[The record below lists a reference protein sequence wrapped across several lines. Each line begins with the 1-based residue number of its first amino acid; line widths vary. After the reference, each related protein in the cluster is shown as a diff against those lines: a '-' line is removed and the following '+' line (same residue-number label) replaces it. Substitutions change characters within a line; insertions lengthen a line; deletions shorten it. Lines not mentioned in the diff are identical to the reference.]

1 MDIFIQTLINIIIAS
16 ITYLFISVSF
26 SIQYYPLKFF
36 NISHAIPLTI
46 SAYFT
51 YLFSIQ
57 LNLPQPISIPLAI
70 ICAIVTGI
78 LPEITLYKPLRKR
91 NASPM
96 ILMLASLGLYIV
108 LQNLISLL
116 WGDDTKSIRTG
127 EVKVGNEFLGA
138 YITDIQIITIAVCLT
153 LFISCILFMK
163 YSRIGRNIRAVASNP
178 ELSNIVGIHSDR
190 VILQAFGIGSAL
202 AAVAGILI
210 AFDTDMRPT
219 MGFSWLL
226 YGVVAMIIGGVGS
239 NLGLAGGALLLAT
252 AQHLAAYY
260 IGSQWMDAVAYI
272 ILILFLIAKPLGF
285 SGKRL
290 KKIEI

>member
-1 MDIFIQTLINIIIAS
+1 MQIILNICIIFS
-16 ITYLFISVSF
+16 CYLVVSKSF
-26 SIQYYPLKFF
+26 SILYVTCKFF
-36 NISHAIPLTI
+36 HIAHAITLTF

-57 LNLPQPISIPLAI
+57 FQCPIMLSIPLAI
-70 ICAIVTGI
+70 FCATAVGM
-78 LPEITLYKPLRKR
+78 LSEIALYKPLRKR

-96 ILMLASLGLYIV
+96 ILMIASLGLYTV
-108 LQNLISLL
+108 LQNVISML
-116 WGDDTKSIRTG
+116 WGDDTKSVRTG
-127 EVKVGNEFLGA
+127 EIKVGNEFFGA
-138 YITDIQIITIAVCLT
+138 YITDIQIITIAVCVT
-153 LFISCILFMK
+153 LFAACVFFMK

-178 ELSNIVGIHSDR
+178 ELSNVVGIHSDR
-190 VILQAFGIGSAL
+190 IILWAFGIGSAL
-202 AAVAGILI
+202 AAIAGILI

-219 MGFSWLL
+219 MGFNWLL

-239 NLGLAGGALLLAT
+239 NWGLAGGALLLAT

>member
-1 MDIFIQTLINIIIAS
+1 MQLIYSIIIEY
-16 ITYLFISVSF
+16 ILLLIVGFSF
-26 SIQYYPLKFF
+26 SIMYYSAKFF
-36 NISHAIPLTI
+36 HFAHAITLTI

-57 LNLPQPISIPLAI
+57 LNLPQLISIPLAI

-78 LPEITLYKPLRKR
+78 LPEITLYKQLRKR

-96 ILMLASLGLYIV
+96 ILMLASLGIYIV

-153 LFISCILFMK
+153 LFITCILFMK
-163 YSRIGRNIRAVASNP
+163 HSRIGRNIRAVASNP
-178 ELSNIVGIHSDR
+178 ELSNIVGIPSDR

-202 AAVAGILI
+202 AAIAGILI

>member
-1 MDIFIQTLINIIIAS
+1 MQLLFNVLI
-16 ITYLFISVSF
+16 TF
-26 SIQYYPLKFF
+26 SICALAALSIVTIYYPARFF
-36 NISHAIPLTI
+36 HIAHAATI
-46 SAYFT
+46 TLSAYFT
-51 YLFSIQ
+51 HLFSTQ
-57 LNLPQPISIPLAI
+57 LNIPTPISIPLAI
-70 ICAIVTGI
+70 ICATVIGI
-78 LPEITLYKPLRKR
+78 LSEITLYKPLRKR

-96 ILMLASLGLYIV
+96 ILMIASLGLYTV
-108 LQNLISLL
+108 LQNAISML

-127 EVKVGNEFLGA
+127 QVKVGNEFLGA
-138 YITDIQIITIAVCLT
+138 YITDIQITTIAVCLT
-153 LFISCILFMK
+153 LFIACIFFMK

-178 ELSNIVGIHSDR
+178 ELSNIVGIPSNK

-210 AFDTDMRPT
+210 AYDTDMKPT
-219 MGFSWLL
+219 MGFNWLL

-239 NLGLAGGALLLAT
+239 NWGLVGGALLLAT

>member
-1 MDIFIQTLINIIIAS
+1 MIQVTANIILS
-16 ITYLFISVSF
+16 FVTYLIIGYSF
-26 SIQYYPLKFF
+26 VLIYYPTRFF
-36 NISHAIPLTI
+36 HIAHAITLTF

-51 YLFSIQ
+51 YL
-57 LNLPQPISIPLAI
+57 NLVQFNFPLIISITFAI
-70 ICAIVTGI
+70 LCAAGVGA
-78 LPEITLYKPLRKR
+78 LSEISIYKPLRKR

-96 ILMLASLGLYIV
+96 IMMISSLGLYII
-108 LQNLISLL
+108 LQNIISII
-116 WGDDTKSIRTG
+116 WGDHTKSFRKG
-127 EVKVGNEFLGA
+127 NVKVGHEFFGA
-138 YITDIQIITIAVCLT
+138 YITDIQITTIIVCLT
-153 LFISCILFMK
+153 LFAACALFMK

-178 ELSNIVGIHSDR
+178 ELSNIVGISSDG
-190 VILQAFGIGSAL
+190 VILQAFGIGSGL

-219 MGFSWLL
+219 MGFNWLL

-239 NLGLAGGALLLAT
+239 NWGLVGGALLLAT
-252 AQHLAAYY
+252 AQHLAAYC

-272 ILILFLIAKPLGF
+272 ILILFLIARPLGF

>member
-1 MDIFIQTLINIIIAS
+1 LIALSTIIIYS
-16 ITYLFISVSF
+16 PT
-26 SIQYYPLKFF
+26 KFF
-36 NISHAIPLTI
+36 HIAHAATLTL

-51 YLFSIQ
+51 YLFSIK
-57 LNLPQPISIPLAI
+57 LNLPTPISIPLAI
-70 ICAIVTGI
+70 TCATATGV
-78 LPEITLYKPLRKR
+78 LSELALYKPLRKR

-108 LQNLISLL
+108 LQNLISML

-138 YITDIQIITIAVCLT
+138 YITDIQIVTIAICLT
-153 LFISCILFMK
+153 LFIACIFFMK
-163 YSRIGRNIRAVASNP
+163 YNRIGRNIRAVASNP
-178 ELSNIVGIHSDR
+178 ELSNIVGIHSDK
-190 VILQAFGIGSAL
+190 VILQAFAIGSAL
-202 AAVAGILI
+202 AAIAGILI
-210 AFDTDMRPT
+210 AYDTDMRPT
-219 MGFSWLL
+219 MGFNWLL

-239 NLGLAGGALLLAT
+239 NWGLVGGALLLAT

>member
-1 MDIFIQTLINIIIAS
+1 MVLI
-16 ITYLFISVSF
+16 
-26 SIQYYPLKFF
+26 YYPTKFF
-36 NISHAIPLTI
+36 HITHAITLTF

-51 YLFSIQ
+51 YLFSTQ
-57 LNLPQPISIPLAI
+57 LQVPVWLSIPLAI
-70 ICAIVTGI
+70 VCATAIGM
-78 LPEITLYKPLRKR
+78 LSEIALYKPLRKR

-96 ILMLASLGLYIV
+96 ILMIASLGLYTV
-108 LQNLISLL
+108 LQNVISML
-116 WGDDTKSIRTG
+116 WGDDTKSVRTG
-127 EVKVGNEFLGA
+127 EIKVGNEFFGA
-138 YITDIQIITIAVCLT
+138 YITDIQIITIVVCVT
-153 LFISCILFMK
+153 LFAACVLLMK

-190 VILQAFGIGSAL
+190 VILWAFGIGSAL

-210 AFDTDMRPT
+210 AFDTDMTPT
-219 MGFSWLL
+219 MGFNWLL

-239 NLGLAGGALLLAT
+239 NWGLVGGALLLAT

-260 IGSQWMDAVAYI
+260 IGSQWMDAIAYI

>member
-1 MDIFIQTLINIIIAS
+1 MNQILINILF
-16 ITYLFISVSF
+16 TFCLYLSISVGF
-26 SIQYYPLKFF
+26 VIIYYPTKFF
-36 NISHAIPLTI
+36 HIAHAITLTF

-51 YLFSIQ
+51 FLFSIQ
-57 LNLPQPISIPLAI
+57 LNFPLAISIPLAI
-70 ICAIVTGI
+70 LAATAIGM
-78 LPEITLYKPLRKR
+78 LSEIALYKPLRKR

-96 ILMLASLGLYIV
+96 ILMIASLGLYIV

-116 WGDDTKSIRTG
+116 WGDATKSVRTW
-127 EVKVGNEFLGA
+127 EVKVGNQFFGA
-138 YITDIQIITIAVCLT
+138 YITDIQIITIAVCLA
-153 LFISCILFMK
+153 LFTACVFFMK

-178 ELSNIVGIHSDR
+178 ELSNVAGIHSNR
-190 VILQAFGIGSAL
+190 VILWAFGIGSAL
-202 AAVAGILI
+202 AAGAGILI
-210 AFDTDMRPT
+210 ALDTDMRPT

-239 NLGLAGGALLLAT
+239 NWGLAGGALLLAT

>member
-1 MDIFIQTLINIIIAS
+1 MQILCNISLSFFIYVLIA
-16 ITYLFISVSF
+16 LSF
-26 SIQYYPLKFF
+26 VLCYYPTRFF
-36 NISHAIPLTI
+36 HIAHAITLTF

-51 YLFSIQ
+51 YLFAIQ
-57 LNLPQPISIPLAI
+57 LHIPVCLAVPLAVI
-70 ICAIVTGI
+70 YATAAGV
-78 LPEITLYKPLRKR
+78 LSEIALYKPLRKR

-96 ILMLASLGLYIV
+96 ILMIASLGLYTV
-108 LQNLISLL
+108 LQNIISML
-116 WGDDTKSIRTG
+116 WGDDTKSVRTG
-127 EVKVGNEFLGA
+127 EIKVGHEFFGA
-138 YITDIQIITIAVCLT
+138 YITDIQITTIAVCAA
-153 LFISCILFMK
+153 LFAACVVLMK

-190 VILQAFGIGSAL
+190 VILWAFGIGSAL

-210 AFDTDMRPT
+210 AFDTDMTPT

-239 NLGLAGGALLLAT
+239 NWGLAGGALLLAT

-272 ILILFLIAKPLGF
+272 ILILFLIAEPLGF

-290 KKIEI
+290 KKIEL